1 MKAINT
7 LCKYNKAAMSERVF
21 KGEGEACCGIV
32 NAAVLVDGEGHSSL
46 SILNVS
52 PLQLTTFFT
61 GKRQ

>member
-46 SILNVS
+46 A
-52 PLQLTTFFT
+52 F
-61 GKRQ
+61 